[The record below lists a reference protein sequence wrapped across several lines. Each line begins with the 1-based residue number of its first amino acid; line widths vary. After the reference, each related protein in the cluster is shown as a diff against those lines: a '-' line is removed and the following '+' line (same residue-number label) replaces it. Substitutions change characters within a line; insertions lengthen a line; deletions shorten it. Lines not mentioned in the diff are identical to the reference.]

1 MKKVLSLVC
10 ALALL
15 ATMTG
20 NSLVSVSA
28 EETQTADNCVDTEG
42 KMLIYDTSDR
52 RAQYQLTQ
60 NQLAEPTDVLIEYIL
75 DYPYLVDLYT
85 ANIPEVDTYALLCSS
100 FNGLEELESREDA
113 ASALVKKYAEMAV
126 SAEENQSLAAL
137 FLHTILSNPFY
148 YGNLSEAELSR
159 YNYISNYCGYTKTH
173 SCTININNI
182 STHTRTCT
190 VCGWTSTEEHVAN
203 VITGKCSVCGL
214 KGPFMV
220 SIHTVSPLPGD
231 ENSCPCV

>member
-20 NSLVSVSA
+20 TSLVSVSA

-75 DYPYLVDLYT
+75 EYPYLVDLYT

-126 SAEENQSLAAL
+126 SAEENQSIAAT

-159 YNYISNYCGYTKTH
+159 YNYISNYCGFADD
-173 SCTININNI
+173 
-182 STHTRTCT
+182 T
-190 VCGWTSTEEHVAN
+190 V
-203 VITGKCSVCGL
+203 
-214 KGPFMV
+214 P
-220 SIHTVSPLPGD
+220 PLPGD